1 MAPGTVDSRR
11 AGWHRGDD
19 SSNGGGAVEQ
29 HESCPDCHA
38 LVSDLNAHMAWH
50 SRLVADLANAV
61 EGEIQR
67 SGTAAP

>member
-1 MAPGTVDSRR
+1 M
-11 AGWHRGDD
+11 
-19 SSNGGGAVEQ
+19 EQ

>member
-1 MAPGTVDSRR
+1 M
-11 AGWHRGDD
+11 
-19 SSNGGGAVEQ
+19 EQ

-38 LVSDLNAHMAWH
+38 LVSDLAAHMSWH

-67 SGTAAP
+67 TSAAAG